1 MRRNTKWQGVRFV
14 RPGLPA
20 LLLAGFALV
29 SPHVNAEWITY
40 AVDNYPSLQNGYT
53 VSGTITTNGA
63 TGTGLFASD
72 ITSWN
77 ITITSG
83 SSTIETFTN
92 TNSSNAGAN
101 FDATLTTLSVTAS
114 TGVDVLSFL
123 SNGSYGFIE
132 WFGVGFAPFYEA
144 QNPEGTYFWSSP
156 YDAQSQPVA
165 SAVPEPSSAILAVLG
180 AVAVVAYGVSRQPA
194 FWRVRGSQGWI
205 TRTEWVSD
213 CA

>member
-14 RPGLPA
+14 RPGLRA

-29 SPHVNAEWITY
+29 SPHVNADSITY
-40 AVDNYPSLQNGYT
+40 AVDNYPSLQNLYT

-63 TGTGLFASD
+63 TGTGLPFSD

-92 TNSSNAGAN
+92 THSSNNGAN
-101 FDATLTTLSVTAS
+101 FDATPTTLTVTPS
-114 TGVDVLSFL
+114 TGVDVIVFL
-123 SNGSYGFIE
+123 SNSPYGFIE
-132 WFGVGFAPFYEA
+132 WFGAGIAPFYEA
-144 QNPEGTYFWSSP
+144 RNPEGTYIWSSP
-156 YDAQSQPVA
+156 YDPQSQPVA

-180 AVAVVAYGVSRQPA
+180 AVAVVAYGVSRHPA